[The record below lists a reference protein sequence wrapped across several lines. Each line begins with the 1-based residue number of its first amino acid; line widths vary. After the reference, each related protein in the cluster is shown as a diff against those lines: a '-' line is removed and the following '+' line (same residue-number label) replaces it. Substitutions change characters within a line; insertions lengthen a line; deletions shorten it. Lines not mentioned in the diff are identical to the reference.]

1 MIRHFRMSL
10 EEGLKNKIIKILE
23 QKKRRRILNEKIIS
37 DYVICTFVANFW
49 TKLSSDKR

>member
-23 QKKRRRILNEKIIS
+23 QKKEGE
-37 DYVICTFVANFW
+37 F
-49 TKLSSDKR
+49 

>member
-1 MIRHFRMSL
+1 MIRRFRMSL
-10 EEGLKNKIIKILE
+10 EDGLKNKNIKILE
-23 QKKRRRILNEKIIS
+23 KKRRRILNEKNIS